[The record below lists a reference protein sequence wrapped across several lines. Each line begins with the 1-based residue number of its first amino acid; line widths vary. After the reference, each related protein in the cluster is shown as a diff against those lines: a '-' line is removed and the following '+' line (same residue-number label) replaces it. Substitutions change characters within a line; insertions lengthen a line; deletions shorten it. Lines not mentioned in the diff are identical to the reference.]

1 MKKTILKRISFLAT
15 LLMVM
20 SILLPV
26 AAFAQATVPVAPSG
40 LYCVPTSGQ
49 VDVFWTDNATD
60 ETGFIIERA
69 PDIGGLGAGTYAQ
82 VGTAP
87 ASTGTGVEVTFTD
100 TSVFPQTAYWY
111 RVAAINAAG
120 TSFYSNETR
129 VLTDIA
135 TPGVSLVQPT
145 GQLTSGALNPISV
158 NASVSGT
165 TVTSVEY
172 QFIANN
178 APGVF
183 DARDIYATQMDLN
196 ALLTLGPRA
205 PSPANNTTALP
216 ANLPAGC
223 IAEFEIRGTVS
234 VANTTNGIW
243 TIGAPV
249 GANIGTPPAANTV
262 PPFVVYES
270 VAGQPASTKFVGS
283 RHPVVGDAVKVTAY
297 RTVAAGPLVAKT
309 ITFVSPAQ
317 PAGAPALT
325 LSFLYNGAVSAMAL
339 PATAPGY
346 LVSGEVWTVGSGK
359 FRIDATYFPAY
370 IDANVGMGTN
380 VTVRFGTMPAA
391 ANVARQ
397 IFNPN
402 IPAVLNTTVLNPVF
416 DTTPVA
422 YKVGGTNEFNV
433 PDGTWVYI
441 IVDGVVSAWDNVL
454 GAWTVGTEQV
464 HCYQSNASI
473 ISPATVGDEDLFYCV
488 RTMTPGPLVIES
500 TYMILPGPLIQ
511 PYKGTAVEVHLM
523 FNGNITSMG
532 PNTWTVAGPTGAPV
546 TFVVDD
552 PEGKAR
558 VDPLP
563 FTAFSVGMPVTVEF
577 DRVGETLPDDANW
590 APLTHGSG
598 SVWSGSL
605 DLRSIPV
612 PANQTGTFFVRA
624 TDATK
629 QASTTGFATTLAL
642 MPTAAPGA
650 PTLATPVQSGS
661 AAVTLTW
668 TPATSGDAASSFTLQ
683 RAVGTG
689 AFSTLA
695 ANATSPYVDSTVA
708 VGTTYRYR
716 VAGVNVIGTGA
727 YSTEQSIAVLNVPA
741 APTNLNAALPTATS
755 VLLTWTDNATNETG
769 YQVERANDSVGTPGT
784 PDAATWAQL
793 GSNLAADSTTAGDT
807 ITSGTVY
814 HYRVRAI
821 SSILGNSA
829 YSNVA
834 SLLNTAPASPTNVT
848 VAVTGSITVSWTD
861 NSSNETGFRVLRAEP
876 PGGFTQVGLPGNP
889 TAPNVTS
896 FVDTS
901 VIQNVSYSY
910 QVLALGGGV
919 PDSAPATSPA
929 ILNNIPAD
937 PTALTAAAVAYNQV
951 NLTWADNS
959 NNETGFR
966 IERSIAGGA
975 FAPVT
980 VAAGN
985 STSYSD
991 SSVAAST
998 SYQYQV
1004 FAVNGM
1010 GDSLLP
1016 AGPATA
1022 STPARPVTG
1031 GSSGGGYVAPVSYTV
1046 TMTGLSSTSTLL
1058 LDGFGRTQA
1067 AAQIDSTAKDCKLMI
1082 PVGTLL
1088 QTAGGATL
1096 TQLTNARMTPPP
1108 QAPDGKLIVGAVQ
1121 TFGPNGAKFS
1131 PAITLTMNYDLAS
1144 LPKGAV
1150 EAGMQIASWDGTA
1163 WQMMASS
1170 VDTSAHAVS
1179 AGIAHF
1185 SSFAILVDAPAPV
1198 TPTPTPTPTVA
1209 PPTTPAPTATAT
1221 LTPTPTQTVPPTTPA
1236 PTTAAPTTT
1245 TPASPSPTTPQ
1256 PAPSSTN
1263 WGMIIGIIIGA
1274 LVIVVIIVMVI
1285 RRKS

>member
-15 LLMVM
+15 LLMII
-20 SILLPV
+20 SILLPI
-26 AAFAQATVPVAPSG
+26 AAFAQATVPAAPSG

-49 VDVFWTDNATD
+49 VGVFWTDNATD
-60 ETGFIIERA
+60 EDHFSIERA
-69 PDIGGLGAGTYAQ
+69 PDIGGLGAGTYAE

-87 ASTGTGVEVTFTD
+87 ATTGTGTEVTFTD
-100 TSVFPQTAYWY
+100 TSVSPQTAYWY

-135 TPGVSLVQPT
+135 APGVTLVQPA

-165 TVTSVEY
+165 TVSSVEY
-172 QFIANN
+172 QFVADN

-183 DARDIYATQMDLN
+183 DARDIYATPMDLS
-196 ALLTLGPRA
+196 ALLTLGPRS

-234 VANTTNGIW
+234 AANTTNGIW

-249 GANIGTPPAANTV
+249 GTNIGTPPAANAV

-270 VAGQPASTKFVGS
+270 VAGAGSTKFVGS
-283 RHPVVGDAVKVTAY
+283 RHPVVGDAVKITAY

-309 ITFVSPAQ
+309 ISFIAPAQ

-325 LSFLYNGAVSAMAL
+325 LSFLYNGAVTAMDA
-339 PATAPGY
+339 PKTAPGY

-359 FRIDATYFPAY
+359 FRVDATYFPAY
-370 IDANVGMGTN
+370 IDANVRIGTN
-380 VTVRFGTMPAA
+380 VTVRFGTKPVV
-391 ANVARQ
+391 ANLARQ

-402 IPAVLNTTVLNPVF
+402 IPAILNTTVLDPVF

-422 YKVGGTNEFNV
+422 YKVGGTNQFNV

-441 IVDGVVSAWDNVL
+441 IVDGVVSAYDNIL
-454 GAWTVGTEQV
+454 GAWTIGSEQV
-464 HCYQSNASI
+464 RCYQSNASI

-532 PNTWTVAGPTGAPV
+532 PNTWTVAGPSGDPV

-558 VDPLP
+558 IDPLP
-563 FTAFSVGMPVTVEF
+563 FTSFSVGMPVTVEF
-577 DRVGETLPDDANW
+577 DHVGETLPDDANW
-590 APLTHGSG
+590 APLTHNTGNT
-598 SVWSGSL
+598 WSGKL
-605 DLRSIPV
+605 DLRGAAV
-612 PANQTGTFFVRA
+612 PANQNGTLYVRA

-629 QASTTGFATTLAL
+629 QSSTTGYATSLAL
-642 MPTAAPGA
+642 MPTAAPAA
-650 PTLATPVQSGS
+650 PTLAAPVQSGS
-661 AAVTLTW
+661 AAVTLSW
-668 TPATSGDAASSFTLQ
+668 TPSATGDIATSFVIQ
-683 RAVGTG
+683 RATG
-689 AFSTLA
+689 NGGFSQLA
-695 ANATSPYVDSTVA
+695 TDNASPYVDSTVTA
-708 VGTTYRYR
+708 GNTYRYR
-716 VAGVNVIGTGA
+716 VAGVNILGTGA
-727 YSTEQSIAVLNVPA
+727 FSTEQSIAVLATAPP
-741 APTNLNAALPTATS
+741 PTNLNAAIISGTQ
-755 VLLTWTDNATNETG
+755 VELTWTDNATNETE
-769 YQVERANDSVGTPGT
+769 YRVERSTDKYATVTDLTPTPLVANTTSFTDNTVT
-784 PDAATWAQL
+784 AAT
-793 GSNLAADSTTAGDT
+793 T
-807 ITSGTVY
+807 TVY
-814 HYRVRAI
+814 QYRVTVV
-821 SSILGNSA
+821 SPSGNSSA
-829 YSNVA
+829 TVA
-834 SLLNTAPASPTNVT
+834 TMLTSPAAPTNIS

-861 NSSNETGFRVLRAEP
+861 NSTNETGFQILRAEP
-876 PGGFTQVGLPGNP
+876 PGGFAQVNLPGNP

-910 QVLALGGGV
+910 QVMALGGGV
-919 PDSAPATSPA
+919 PNSAPVTSPE
-929 ILNNIPAD
+929 ILNNIPVD
-937 PTALTAAAVAYNQV
+937 PAALTAAAVAYNQV
-951 NLTWADNS
+951 NLAWADHS

-966 IERSIAGGA
+966 IERSIASGA
-975 FAPVT
+975 FTPLTVT
-980 VAAGN
+980 GINA
-985 STSYSD
+985 TSYSD
-991 SSVAAST
+991 SSASAST
-998 SYQYQV
+998 TYRYQV

-1010 GDSLLP
+1010 GDSALP

-1022 STPARPVTG
+1022 TTPARPVSG
-1031 GSSGGGYVAPVSYTV
+1031 GSSGSAPAPVDYSV
-1046 TMTGLSSTSTLL
+1046 TLSGLSTTQTLR
-1058 LDGFGRTQA
+1058 LDGFGRTQSV
-1067 AAQIDSTAKDCKLMI
+1067 AQLDSTAKDCRLMI

-1088 QTAGGATL
+1088 QTSSGSTL
-1096 TQLTNARMTPPP
+1096 TQLTNARMTAPPP
-1108 QAPDGKLIVGAVQ
+1108 APDGKLIVSAVQ

-1131 PAITLTMNYDLAS
+1131 PAITLTMNYDLVS
-1144 LPKGAV
+1144 LPKGVA

-1163 WQMMASS
+1163 WQMMAST
-1170 VDTSAHAVS
+1170 VNNVAHNVS
-1179 AGIAHF
+1179 AGISHF
-1185 SSFAILVDAPAPV
+1185 SSFAILVDIPVPPA
-1198 TPTPTPTPTVA
+1198 TPTPTPTPTIA
-1209 PPTTPAPTATAT
+1209 PPTTPAPTATPT
-1221 LTPTPTQTVPPTTPA
+1221 LTPTPTQTAPTTVPPTA
-1236 PTTAAPTTT
+1236 AAPTTT

-1263 WGMIIGIIIGA
+1263 WGMIFGIIVGA
-1274 LVIVVIIVMVI
+1274 LVIIVIIVLVVRS
-1285 RRKS
+1285 RRS